1 MAEKNAGH
9 SPSDGSPKEQKSARQ
24 LSDEQIVTEKSL
36 PRRSFLA
43 ATGSVLFAGAA
54 ALVLGRTSVAQP
66 QDPDKPRQDDPD
78 KPRRDDPDKPRRDD
92 PDKARSQDPDKPR
105 PDDPDKA
112 RPQDP
117 DKPRDPDKARPP
129 DPDKPRPHDPDKP
142 PDPGNNK

>member
-1 MAEKNAGH
+1 MPEKNAGH
-9 SPSDGSPKEQKSARQ
+9 SPNDQESARS
-24 LSDEQIVTEKSL
+24 LTDEQIVTEKSL

-54 ALVLGRTSVAQP
+54 ALMLGRTSVAQP
-66 QDPDKPRQDDPD
+66 QDPDKPKQDDPD

-92 PDKARSQDPDKPR
+92 PDKPRSQDPDRPR
-105 PDDPDKA
+105 TDDPDKA

-117 DKPRDPDKARPP
+117 DKARPA
-129 DPDKPRPHDPDKP
+129 DPDKPKPHDPDKP

>member
-1 MAEKNAGH
+1 MAEKNTGH
-9 SPSDGSPKEQKSARQ
+9 PGKNPEPARS

-66 QDPDKPRQDDPD
+66 QDPDKPKQDDPD
-78 KPRRDDPDKPRRDD
+78 KPRRDDPDKPRPQD
-92 PDKARSQDPDKPR
+92 DPDKPR
-105 PDDPDKA
+105 PQDPDKA

-117 DKPRDPDKARPP
+117 DKPRDPDKSR
-129 DPDKPRPHDPDKP
+129 DPDKARPSDPDKP
-142 PDPGNNK
+142 PDPDKNK